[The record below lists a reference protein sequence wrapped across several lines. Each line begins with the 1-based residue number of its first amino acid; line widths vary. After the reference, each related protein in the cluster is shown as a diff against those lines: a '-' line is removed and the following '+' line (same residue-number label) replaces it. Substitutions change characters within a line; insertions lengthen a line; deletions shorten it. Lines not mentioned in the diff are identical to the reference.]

1 MRGCYARLWA
11 FSNCNRLRGAP
22 AEAGALADLHDAARR
37 SGRIASFLQQNDAV
51 DVSGYPRFW
60 ARVGGSRQPRVAG
73 SSFPCRRKRQQSVAV
88 VFILLAPRVDLGGK
102 TNIKIGADRVEMV

>member
-1 MRGCYARLWA
+1 MRVCYARLWA

-51 DVSGYPRFW
+51 DVSDYPRLLGEGGRFAPT
-60 ARVGGSRQPRVAG
+60 ARRGLVIPLPKETSAVGRGSIHTACAAR
-73 SSFPCRRKRQQSVAV
+73 
-88 VFILLAPRVDLGGK
+88 
-102 TNIKIGADRVEMV
+102 